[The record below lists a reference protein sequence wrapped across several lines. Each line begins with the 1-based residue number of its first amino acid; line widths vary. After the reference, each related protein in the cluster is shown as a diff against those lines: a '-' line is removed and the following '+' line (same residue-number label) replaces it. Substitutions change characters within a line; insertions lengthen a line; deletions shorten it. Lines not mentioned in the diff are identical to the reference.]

1 MILNPSENFPIHT
14 GAANQQSVPMRTDL
28 RFAQEW
34 PLPILPGNFQ
44 QPVKLL
50 HPRLILHK
58 KMNQASVLQ
67 NSFQAIE
74 NLEIKRFRLRFPAQA
89 LYGLRRLPKSLYILK
104 VCNRQRP
111 ESTFPGDIDPIL
123 RRKDAVHTAIIC
135 VSAQLL
141 ACFP

>member
-14 GAANQQSVPMRTDL
+14 GASNQQSVPMRTDL

-34 PLPILPGNFQ
+34 LLPILLGNFQ

-50 HPRLILHK
+50 QPRLILHK

-74 NLEIKRFRLRFPAQA
+74 NLEIKRFRLRFPEQA
-89 LYGLRRLPKSLYILK
+89 LYSLRRLPISLYILK

-111 ESTFPGDIDPIL
+111 ESTF
-123 RRKDAVHTAIIC
+123 RRY
-135 VSAQLL
+135 
-141 ACFP
+141 